1 MKNEPDFIK
10 ITKKE
15 YNSLSDSDK
24 KKCILTKEK
33 GKQWQYFKS
42 IKLMKKTKLQKLT
55 AIKKNLENRLTK
67 LNNESF
73 RIQSILLENGAFFN
87 AVENAL
93 NNGWASNEQEQEYCI
108 NLLFDARDGDEDSLK
123 YLRGFFKNV

>member
-1 MKNEPDFIK
+1 
-10 ITKKE
+10 
-15 YNSLSDSDK
+15 
-24 KKCILTKEK
+24 
-33 GKQWQYFKS
+33 
-42 IKLMKKTKLQKLT
+42 MKKTKLQKLT

-67 LNNESF
+67 INNESF